1 MYAFFLFM
9 LFVLSNTYMRY
20 NVTGY
25 VVGDSLLNQLFTH
38 LFSLPKNNDSIRPV
52 ISWGQPFKSTDRSI
66 CSIGQKCKRP
76 LPSLIIHS
84 SKLVFLYCHTFYL
97 PVLSMLIN
105 VHCTQIWAFTSTA
118 NWIKSF
124 IRFILDTS
132 KST

>member
-52 ISWGQPFKSTDRSI
+52 IS
-66 CSIGQKCKRP
+66 
-76 LPSLIIHS
+76 
-84 SKLVFLYCHTFYL
+84 
-97 PVLSMLIN
+97 
-105 VHCTQIWAFTSTA
+105 
-118 NWIKSF
+118 
-124 IRFILDTS
+124 
-132 KST
+132 